1 MLSLGEIYF
10 LNQALDSKDI
20 YGLNGEE
27 VLKNKTEYNDKAM
40 DSLRNKNIL
49 NNDYSINERSYL
61 LIKNLEKYKN
71 ADTYV
76 WINDMVLA
84 DVNEDD
90 IIFIRKD
97 NIIGEYEFRYTLKI
111 HLFIQ
116 ILKQYSFLR
125 ECNYNVKNEN
135 IYMDI
140 ADFISVY
147 ILNKKEDDILILR
160 KNIKN
165 SLCDYYVYVYDNGI
179 VLKYDVIKE
188 YFIEMNPK
196 DVRVEIYNFINSNY
210 LIE

>member
-49 NNDYSINERSYL
+49 NNDYSINESSYL

-84 DVNEDD
+84 DVNEDHM
-90 IIFIRKD
+90 IFIRKD

-125 ECNYNVKNEN
+125 EYNYNVKNEN

>member
-84 DVNEDD
+84 DVNEDHM
-90 IIFIRKD
+90 IFIRKD

-125 ECNYNVKNEN
+125 EYNYNVKNEN

>member
-1 MLSLGEIYF
+1 
-10 LNQALDSKDI
+10 
-20 YGLNGEE
+20 
-27 VLKNKTEYNDKAM
+27 M

-49 NNDYSINERSYL
+49 NNDYSINESSYL

-125 ECNYNVKNEN
+125 ECNCNV
-135 IYMDI
+135 
-140 ADFISVY
+140 
-147 ILNKKEDDILILR
+147 
-160 KNIKN
+160 
-165 SLCDYYVYVYDNGI
+165 
-179 VLKYDVIKE
+179 
-188 YFIEMNPK
+188 
-196 DVRVEIYNFINSNY
+196 
-210 LIE
+210 